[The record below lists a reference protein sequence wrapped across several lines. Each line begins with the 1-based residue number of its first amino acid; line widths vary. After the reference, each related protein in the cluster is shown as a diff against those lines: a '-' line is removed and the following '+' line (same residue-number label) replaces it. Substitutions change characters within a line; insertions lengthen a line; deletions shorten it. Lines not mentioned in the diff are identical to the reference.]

1 MCVCVWERERERKKL
16 QGLFLNGVLKAVMSQ
31 SALFKAVWAHTH
43 THK

>member
-1 MCVCVWERERERKKL
+1 MCVGGVGIERKKL

-31 SALFKAVWAHTH
+31 SALFKAVWAY